1 MATQTK
7 TKSKSNTST
16 NSNTGKHVD
25 ETVERIRDLNER
37 IIDGARKTGNA
48 YLDTY
53 EKALKS
59 IADYEERVGSQ
70 SQVDWVSTMTQAH
83 ADFTRDVAKI
93 YTSTARELLK

>member
-7 TKSKSNTST
+7 KNTDRQ
-16 NSNTGKHVD
+16 VD
-25 ETVERIRDLNER
+25 ETIDRIRDLNER
-37 IIDGARKTGNA
+37 IIDSSRKAGSA

-53 EKALKS
+53 EKALTS
-59 IADYEERVGSQ
+59 FADFEQRVGSQ

-93 YTSTARELLK
+93 YTSTARDLLK